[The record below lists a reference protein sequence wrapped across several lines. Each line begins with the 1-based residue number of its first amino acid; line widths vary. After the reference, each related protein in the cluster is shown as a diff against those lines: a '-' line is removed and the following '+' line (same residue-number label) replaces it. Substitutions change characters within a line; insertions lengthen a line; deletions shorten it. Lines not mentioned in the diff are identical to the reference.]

1 MSMKVCDGVNT
12 DDGIGE
18 VLPNEMAFMLSPEGA
33 APWGSG
39 EGVEAEPGQWPA
51 QAKVQVGKCWAH
63 HTAISVRPADTPGS
77 WPIGD

>member
-33 APWGSG
+33 A
-39 EGVEAEPGQWPA
+39 Q
-51 QAKVQVGKCWAH
+51 
-63 HTAISVRPADTPGS
+63 
-77 WPIGD
+77 